1 MATAVSQKN
10 SVQNELTEGEA
21 RALTDQII
29 ETTETLWGLI
39 SEAYQKR
46 AWAALGYE
54 SWEDYVAVEF
64 GSERLSVSRA
74 ERPSVVGILREAGLS
89 FRAISDVTGD
99 AVSTVYRAL
108 DALEDEDEMTGEV
121 VELDSVRGRDGKN
134 YKPKRQPRPA
144 AERTKPKPSPEH
156 SGDIDML
163 AVARPDLSPGGVFG
177 PGVLIGYGDPDFGAC
192 VLADEVRWFSRG
204 SYDEIS
210 VGEARTLAACLLAAA
225 DSAESF

>member
-1 MATAVSQKN
+1 M
-10 SVQNELTEGEA
+10 TEGEA

-99 AVSTVYRAL
+99 AVSTCHRAL

-121 VELDSVRGRDGKN
+121 VELDSVRGKDGKN

-144 AERTKPKPSPEH
+144 AERTKPKPSPDH

-163 AVARPDLSPGGVFG
+163 AVARPELSPGGVFG

-210 VGEARTLAACLLAAA
+210 VGEARMLAACLLAAA

>member
-1 MATAVSQKN
+1 M
-10 SVQNELTEGEA
+10 TEGEA

-39 SEAYQKR
+39 TEAYTHR

-74 ERPSVVGILREAGLS
+74 ERPSVVAILREAGLS
-89 FRAISDVTGD
+89 FRAISEVTGD
-99 AVSTVYRAL
+99 SPATVYRAL
-108 DALEDEDEMTGEV
+108 DQAAEDDEITGEV
-121 VELDSVRGRDGKN
+121 VELDSVRGKDGKN
-134 YKPKRQPRPA
+134 YKPKRKPRPA
-144 AERTKPKPSPEH
+144 AEKPKPKPEPEH

-163 AVARPDLSPGGVFG
+163 AVARPELSPGGVFG
-177 PGVLIGYGDPDFGAC
+177 PGVLIGYGDSEFGAC
-192 VLADEVRWFSRG
+192 VVDGEVRWFSEG

-210 VGEARTLAACLLAAA
+210 PEAARYLAACLLAAA
-225 DSAESF
+225 DAI

>member
-54 SWEDYVAVEF
+54 SWEDYVSCEF
-64 GSERLSVSRA
+64 GSERLSVSRT

-99 AVSTVYRAL
+99 AVSTCHRAL
-108 DALEDEDEMTGEV
+108 EALEDEGEMTGEV
-121 VELDSVRGRDGKN
+121 VELDSVRGKDGTN
-134 YKPKRQPRPA
+134 YKPKRSA

-163 AVARPDLSPGGVFG
+163 AVARPELSPGGAFG

-192 VLADEVRWFSRG
+192 VLQDEVRWYSAG

-210 VGEARTLAACLLAAA
+210 VGEARFLAACLLAAA
-225 DSAESF
+225 DSAEAF

>member
-1 MATAVSQKN
+1 M
-10 SVQNELTEGEA
+10 TEGEA

-39 SEAYQKR
+39 TEAYTHR

-99 AVSTVYRAL
+99 AVSTVHA
-108 DALEDEDEMTGEV
+108 ALEILEAEQDEADAEV
-121 VELDSVRGRDGKN
+121 VELDSVRGKDGKT
-134 YKPKRQPRPA
+134 YKPKRKPRPA
-144 AERTKPKPSPEH
+144 AERDKPKPSPEH

-163 AVARPDLSPGGVFG
+163 AVARPELAPGGVFG

-192 VLADEVRWFSRG
+192 VLQDEVRWFSAG

-210 VGEARTLAACLLAAA
+210 IGEARFLAACLLAAA
-225 DSAESF
+225 DAAEAF

>member
-54 SWEDYVAVEF
+54 SWEDYVSCEF
-64 GSERLSVSRA
+64 GSERLSVSRT

-99 AVSTVYRAL
+99 AVSTCHRAL
-108 DALEDEDEMTGEV
+108 EALEDEGEMTGEV
-121 VELDSVRGRDGKN
+121 VELDSVRGKDGKN
-134 YKPKRQPRPA
+134 YKPKRPA

-163 AVARPDLSPGGVFG
+163 AVARPELSPGGAFG

-192 VLADEVRWFSRG
+192 VLQDEVRWYSAG

-210 VGEARTLAACLLAAA
+210 VGEARFLAACLLAAA
-225 DSAESF
+225 DSAEAF

>member
-10 SVQNELTEGEA
+10 RVQDEMTEGEA

-39 SEAYQKR
+39 SEAYQKC

-89 FRAISDVTGD
+89 FRAIADVTGD
-99 AVSTVYRAL
+99 AVSTVHRAL
-108 DALEDEDEMTGEV
+108 DALEDEGEMTGEV

-144 AERTKPKPSPEH
+144 AERTKAKPSPEH

-210 VGEARTLAACLLAAA
+210 VGEARLLAACLLAAA

>member
-1 MATAVSQKN
+1 M
-10 SVQNELTEGEA
+10 TEGEA

-54 SWEDYVAVEF
+54 SWEDYVGEEF
-64 GSERLSVSRA
+64 GSERLSVSRV

-99 AVSTVYRAL
+99 SVSTCHRAL
-108 DALEDEDEMTGEV
+108 DALEDEGEVTGEV
-121 VELDSVRGRDGKN
+121 VELDSVRGKDGKN
-134 YKPKRQPRPA
+134 YKAKRKPRPA
-144 AERTKPKPSPEH
+144 AERKTTPSPEH

-192 VLADEVRWFSRG
+192 VLQDEVRWFSAG

-210 VGEARTLAACLLAAA
+210 IGEARFLAACLLAAA
-225 DSAESF
+225 DAAESF

>member
-10 SVQNELTEGEA
+10 RVQDEMTEGEA

-89 FRAISDVTGD
+89 FRAIADVTGD
-99 AVSTVYRAL
+99 AVSTVHRAL
-108 DALEDEDEMTGEV
+108 DALEDEGEMTGEV

-210 VGEARTLAACLLAAA
+210 VGEARLLAACLLAAA

>member
-10 SVQNELTEGEA
+10 SVQNEMTEGEA

-64 GSERLSVSRA
+64 GSERLSVSRV

-99 AVSTVYRAL
+99 AVSTVHRAL
-108 DALEDEDEMTGEV
+108 DALEDEGEMTGEV

-210 VGEARTLAACLLAAA
+210 VGEARLLAACLLAAA